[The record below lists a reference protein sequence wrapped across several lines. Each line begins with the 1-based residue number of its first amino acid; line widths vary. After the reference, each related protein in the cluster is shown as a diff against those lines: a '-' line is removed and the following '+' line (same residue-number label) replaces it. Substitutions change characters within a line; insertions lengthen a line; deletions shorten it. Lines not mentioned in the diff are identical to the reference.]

1 MRQVRTH
8 DARWR
13 AIDAS
18 TYSLCKWDWP
28 DLCGT
33 CEGGHGLLLCSVVG
47 CINMLTRDSQSYL
60 RLTVPKHA
68 HAHTRGGHGP
78 SLVGRHLR
86 SSLSVKWR
94 DVDIPLLRTG
104 AGIKILE
111 ETGAFRRI
119 AQHRVRCRGPSA
131 ESQVLPPAAIPTTRP
146 PVSGTGDR
154 IRLVLPGIQ

>member
-47 CINMLTRDSQSYL
+47 CINVLTRDSQSYL
-60 RLTVPKHA
+60 RLTAPKHA
-68 HAHTRGGHGP
+68 HMHTHAGAWAVTRRSSSAILPLCKVERRRHSVAEDG
-78 SLVGRHLR
+78 GRH
-86 SSLSVKWR
+86 KDIGR
-94 DVDIPLLRTG
+94 DGCIP
-104 AGIKILE
+104 
-111 ETGAFRRI
+111 
-119 AQHRVRCRGPSA
+119 
-131 ESQVLPPAAIPTTRP
+131 
-146 PVSGTGDR
+146 
-154 IRLVLPGIQ
+154 